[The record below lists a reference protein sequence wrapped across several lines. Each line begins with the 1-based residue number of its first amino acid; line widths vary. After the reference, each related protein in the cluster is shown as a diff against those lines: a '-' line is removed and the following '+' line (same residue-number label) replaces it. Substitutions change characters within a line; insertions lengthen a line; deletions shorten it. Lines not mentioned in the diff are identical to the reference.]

1 MKTLKRYIAR
11 RKLMKI
17 VRTSLVEIDRAD
29 AIYGLVKL
37 TLEQVEDYHPI
48 TFGQFQLVTANMMAT
63 VSRLCSNRREALTVF
78 KKMEKL
84 ARMVAS
90 YEKDREAS

>member
-1 MKTLKRYIAR
+1 MKAFKRYIAR

-17 VRTSLVEIDRAD
+17 VRTSPQEVDRAD

-84 ARMVAS
+84 ARMVAG